1 MLAHSLT
8 SALVSTAGRGRL
20 EEFAELSGENTFTE
34 NEVKLK

>member
-8 SALVSTAGRGRL
+8 SALASTVGRGRL
-20 EEFAELSGENTFTE
+20 AEFVELSGENTFTE